1 LARPYQYRP
10 VLFFVATFVATW
22 IPWFIGAYL
31 ATDQRG
37 QSSVSPFGYVGLLG
51 PLVVSLAFILT
62 SGSKALKADFR
73 SRFNPRRLRPFY
85 VIVAIAIPT
94 VLMYLGIL
102 VSLPF
107 GESADQF
114 RVSRD
119 ANLVGMIILAMIL
132 APIIEEIS
140 WRGYGVDSLRAKL
153 GGLASTVLFGVLWSA
168 WHLPLVLLPG
178 TYQHEVATTG
188 EPLFL
193 ANFFVSAIPAAIL
206 ANWLYYRNGRSI
218 LIGVLF
224 HAAANAAAE
233 ALSATQVT
241 KCIVTVLWLVVAVVV
256 LVFDRT
262 TFAAGPRT
270 FVEDPGD
277 DAAGEP
283 AMGATAVMTP

>member
-1 LARPYQYRP
+1 
-10 VLFFVATFVATW
+10 
-22 IPWFIGAYL
+22 
-31 ATDQRG
+31 
-37 QSSVSPFGYVGLLG
+37 
-51 PLVVSLAFILT
+51 LAFILT

-73 SRFNPRRLRPFY
+73 SRFNPGRLRPLY
-85 VIVAIAIPT
+85 VLVAIAIPT

-114 RVSRD
+114 RLSRD
-119 ANLVGMIILAMIL
+119 ANLVGMIVLAMIL

-153 GGLASTVLFGVLWSA
+153 GGLASTVLFGVLWSL

-224 HAAANAAAE
+224 HAASNASAE
-233 ALSATQVT
+233 VLSATQVT
-241 KCIVTVLWLVVAVVV
+241 KCIVTVLWLVVALVV
-256 LVFDRT
+256 LVVDRT
-262 TFAAGPRT
+262 TFAPGPRT

-277 DAAGEP
+277 DIAGEP
-283 AMGATAVMTP
+283 AMGATAATT